1 LQRRELPSSE
11 EAFKKEY
18 LPFMT
23 NTVNY
28 RSESEWIGDNIT
40 LLFKL
45 ISKVHEKGGIIDV
58 LSVGEWSKLVK

>member
-1 LQRRELPSSE
+1 
-11 EAFKKEY
+11 
-18 LPFMT
+18 MT